1 MANLILSV
9 PPVKSTNPVVPIA
22 NNQQLPP
29 PTLMTPDKE
38 DLWFAPLGGCGEIGM
53 NFNLFGH
60 DGQWLIVDCGLTF
73 SDPPTDQLS
82 SQSDQSVA
90 GQRANGRR
98 NVQMAD
104 PAFIADR
111 RDAIA
116 GLVITHAHEDHIG
129 AVPYLW
135 PLLQCPIY
143 TTAFTAYILRRKLA
157 EYDLLDEV
165 TIRIVDAG
173 DVIDIGG
180 FNVEWI
186 AMTHSVPEPCGLL
199 IKTAAGTVF
208 HSGDWKLD
216 DHPVVGSSYDGA
228 RCRELGALPIDAMIC
243 DSTNAVVQGK
253 TPSESEVYKG
263 LHTLI
268 SNAPGRVVVTCFG
281 SNLARV
287 STLARIAADTG
298 RHVGMIGRSMV
309 NMVNAGRATGLLD
322 TDISIVEA
330 QHLGYLPPESVL
342 LLATGSQG
350 EPRTALHR
358 LSTNTFR
365 DMELEPSDTVIFSS
379 KVIPGNEDSVA
390 ALTERL
396 EALGVTVHGEHNV
409 DHLIHVSGHPAADE
423 LLTMYQWV
431 QPDVLI
437 PVHGEQQHMKANA
450 ALAKRAGIPRQISGE
465 NGDLFIIAPNKAI
478 RRGVL
483 PHGRLALQGR
493 KLVPVQAPD
502 V

>member
-1 MANLILSV
+1 
-9 PPVKSTNPVVPIA
+9 
-22 NNQQLPP
+22 
-29 PTLMTPDKE
+29 MTPDKE

-60 DGQWLIVDCGLTF
+60 DSKWLIVDCGLTF
-73 SDPPTDQLS
+73 SDSPDPTARPDPGTEPGESQAASPPKTN
-82 SQSDQSVA
+82 
-90 GQRANGRR
+90 NGRR

-104 PAFIADR
+104 PTFISERASD
-111 RDAIA
+111 IA
-116 GLVITHAHEDHIG
+116 GMVITHAHEDHIG

-135 PLLQCPIY
+135 PLLKCPIY

-165 TIRIVDAG
+165 TIRIVEAG
-173 DVIDIGG
+173 DVIDIGP

-186 AMTHSVPEPCGLL
+186 NMTHSVPEPFSLL
-199 IKTAAGTVF
+199 INTPAGTVF

-216 DHPVVGSSYDGA
+216 DNPVVGATYNGP
-228 RCRELGALPIDAMIC
+228 RCRELADLSIDAMIC
-243 DSTNAVVQGK
+243 DSTNATVEGK
-253 TPSESEVYKG
+253 TPSESQLYSG
-263 LHTLI
+263 LFKLI

-287 STLARIAADTG
+287 ATLAKIAENTG
-298 RHVGMIGRSMV
+298 RHVGMIGRSMI

-322 TDISIVEA
+322 VDINIVEA

-365 DMELEPSDTVIFSS
+365 DMQLEASDTVIFSS
-379 KVIPGNEDSVA
+379 KVIPGNEDSVS
-390 ALTERL
+390 ALIERL
-396 EALGVTVHGEHNV
+396 EALGVTVFGEHNV
-409 DHLIHVSGHPAADE
+409 DEIIHTSGHPAADE
-423 LLTMYQWV
+423 LLTMYEWV
-431 QPDVLI
+431 NPDVLI
-437 PVHGEQQHMKANA
+437 PVHGEQEHMQANA
-450 ALAKRAGIPRQISGE
+450 ALAKKAGISVQIRGE

-478 RRGVL
+478 RRGAL
-483 PHGRLALQGR
+483 PTGRLSLQGR
-493 KLVPVQAPD
+493 KLVPVTTT
-502 V
+502 VN